1 MTDTAFSRVA
11 APRRAPSRIPSDV
24 AAAAYAAAVAP
35 LEEIGMGMD
44 VASKENE
51 MGSDDA
57 AGMADAAMVPAES
70 RRGEVPT
77 TPATAQR
84 GRHRA
89 PADPAS
95 DFASPAA
102 FDLPN
107 MATDDDAAL
116 HAAAMRKLGM
126 SGPRGM
132 GSSRK
137 LLAEAVA
144 ARSRTPGVA

>member
-1 MTDTAFSRVA
+1 MADTAYSRVA
-11 APRRAPSRIPSDV
+11 APRRAPSRIPAQDV

-35 LEEIGMGMD
+35 LEQIGMGI
-44 VASKENE
+44 ASHENE
-51 MGSDDA
+51 VAIDDA
-57 AGMADAAMVPAES
+57 AGMAGATMVPSES

-95 DFASPAA
+95 DFASPEA

-144 ARSRTPGVA
+144 ARSRAPGVA

>member
-1 MTDTAFSRVA
+1 MADTAYSRVA
-11 APRRAPSRIPSDV
+11 APRRAPSRIPAQDV

-35 LEEIGMGMD
+35 LEEIGMGI
-44 VASKENE
+44 ASNENE
-51 MGSDDA
+51 VGIDDA
-57 AGMADAAMVPAES
+57 AGMADAEMAPAET
-70 RRGEVPT
+70 RREEVPT

-89 PADPAS
+89 PVDPAS
-95 DFASPAA
+95 DPASPAA
-102 FDLPN
+102 FDLPS

-126 SGPRGM
+126 GAPRGM